1 MLRVLCIT
9 WLQSISRRQRPRLP
23 LSPTELV
30 PPNTLH
36 TDRPHISG
44 STWVQAAPAC
54 SGVVSPYTVIV
65 RYANWRPRG
74 WPCPAGVGGDPP
86 SFPQCMHVPG
96 AAAAACAAWGRS
108 ERARRRPHNR
118 RASLPPPRPLTSSH
132 PYPPSHVDQ
141 HTCQTTQR
149 LLVASRASTPVH
161 TSMSA
166 EPERRGSSSQSAIAP
181 RGIREIRASRRSEP
195 REEGYSA
202 HSIVA
207 CFTLGSRRRTCACNR
222 KASRSTCRIP

>member
-1 MLRVLCIT
+1 MYNMVAINFPA
-9 WLQSISRRQRPRLP
+9 SAFPAYSVP

-36 TDRPHISG
+36 TDRPYISS

-108 ERARRRPHNR
+108 ESTSPATQSPRFIAAATSPYVLPSIPSLTCRPAHLSDDAALACRVARLHPRPHI
-118 RASLPPPRPLTSSH
+118 
-132 PYPPSHVDQ
+132 HV
-141 HTCQTTQR
+141 R
-149 LLVASRASTPVH
+149 
-161 TSMSA
+161 A
-166 EPERRGSSSQSAIAP
+166 EPERRGSCSQSAIAP
-181 RGIREIRASRRSEP
+181 RGIREIQASRRSGS
-195 REEGYSA
+195 REKGYS
-202 HSIVA
+202 HPVNT
-207 CFTLGSRRRTCACNR
+207 FLCAPL
-222 KASRSTCRIP
+222 S